1 MWARNVVTH
10 ILTQKMYVPK
20 RDIFSKD
27 VCTQKRYFLKR
38 RMYPKDVCTQKTY
51 LPKRNMYP
59 KYIILF
65 TQKTNEPKKHLLKR

>member
-27 VCTQKRYFLKR
+27 VCTQK
-38 RMYPKDVCTQKTY
+38 MYV
-51 LPKRNMYP
+51 PKRHIYP